1 MNSNP
6 KVPFHTVHA
15 HTPELIAQTGQIL
28 VSGEGGTSPVGRGLV
43 VIVTSNLPTCV
54 LTMLA
59 LISSIMSCATVVIKK
74 NIYTADLFSRWVAIE
89 LTACQTRFVPSVL
102 AAKHFVRPLL
112 NYI

>member
-74 NIYTADLFSRWVAIE
+74 KYIHCR
-89 LTACQTRFVPSVL
+89 SVFPMGG
-102 AAKHFVRPLL
+102 H
-112 NYI
+112 